1 MLSHLDAFLPGDSF
15 PETSAP
21 DVGETRVRGSGTL
34 ITGSP
39 LTCCLKR
46 RGLSFLNTRFMA
58 ISRRLDCGNPQFFIL
73 CRARTV
79 AVGRIAAWVHVR
91 VHLTPQP
98 SLTSPKRR
106 ESNISSHPPCK
117 RRGVPLTQGCD
128 GQASY
133 KIVAYRSPLTMTN
146 NQRTRTIAGV

>member
-1 MLSHLDAFLPGDSF
+1 M
-15 PETSAP
+15 ETPNSSSYAGP
-21 DVGETRVRGSGTL
+21 KPWLWD
-34 ITGSP
+34 GSP
-39 LTCCLKR
+39 H
-46 RGLSFLNTRFMA
+46 GSMSVS
-58 ISRRLDCGNPQFFIL
+58 ISR
-73 CRARTV
+73 
-79 AVGRIAAWVHVR
+79 
-91 VHLTPQP
+91 P